1 MNKLIVLLLA
11 VVMLAGCTVTTE
23 TIESASGEM
32 PLSMNLRPITEL
44 GFTVTQVQVTIS
56 SGSYQST
63 RNLEIT
69 GSTATGIFSNL
80 MPGIYD
86 IFVEIFEEELLIAT
100 GSGSA
105 EVFAGEI
112 TEVEISVVLE
122 DITGDIVINVDWGD
136 LLPPE
141 PHNILF
147 LGNSYTSANG
157 GLYTHVTGIV
167 QAIDP
172 NWEMTTGYST
182 PGGCTLEMHTT
193 NTNSL
198 AEINSG
204 LYDYVV
210 LQEQSTRPVEDP
222 DLFYEYATVL
232 DSMIIANGGETAFF
246 MTWACQNDPAMI
258 DDLAAAYTYIGTEL
272 QAPVSPVGLAF
283 EQVRLTHPEINLY
296 SVDGSH
302 PSWHGS
308 YLAAL
313 VIYATLWNQDPSGC
327 TYIPDESIH
336 SEEAIILQQIAWETV
351 SAY

>member
-11 VVMLAGCTVTTE
+11 VIMLAGCTITTE
-23 TIESASGEM
+23 TIDPAEGEM
-32 PLSMNLRPITEL
+32 PLSMNLRPVTEL
-44 GFTVTQVQVTIS
+44 GFSVTLVKVTIS
-56 SGSYQST
+56 SGTYLST
-63 RNLEIT
+63 CNLEIT
-69 GSTATGIFSNL
+69 GSTATGMFSNL

-86 IFVEIFEEELLIAT
+86 IYVEIFEEELLIAT

-112 TEVEISVVLE
+112 TEVEISIILE
-122 DITGDIVINVDWGD
+122 DITGDIVINVDLTD

-147 LGNSYTSANG
+147 LGNSYTAANG
-157 GLYTHVTGIV
+157 GLYTHVTGV
-167 QAIDP
+167 AQAIDQE
-172 NWEMTTGYST
+172 WEMTTGYST

-222 DLFYEYATVL
+222 DLFYEYATIL
-232 DSMIIANGGETAFF
+232 DSMIMANGGQTAFF
-246 MTWACQNDPAMI
+246 MTWARQDDPAMI

-283 EQVRLTHPEINLY
+283 EQMRLTHPEINLY

-313 VIYATLWNQDPSGC
+313 VTYATLWNSDPSGC
-327 TYIPDESIH
+327 TYIPDASIN
-336 SEEAIILQQIAWETV
+336 SEEAFILQQIAWEVV
-351 SAY
+351 SGD

>member
-1 MNKLIVLLLA
+1 MNKLIVLLLTIII
-11 VVMLAGCTVTTE
+11 LAGCTVSTE
-23 TIESASGEM
+23 PIDPLSGEI
-32 PLSMNLRPITEL
+32 PLSMDMRPVTEL

-56 SGSYQST
+56 IGTYQST

-80 MPGIYD
+80 TPGIYD
-86 IFVEIFEEELLIAT
+86 IYVEIFEEELLIAT
-100 GSGSA
+100 GRGSA
-105 EVFAGEI
+105 EVIAGEV

-122 DITGDIVINVDWGD
+122 DITGKIVINVDWTD

-141 PHNILF
+141 PHHILF
-147 LGNSYTSANG
+147 LGNSYTAANG
-157 GLYTHVTGIV
+157 GLYTHLTGIA

-172 NWEMTTGYST
+172 DWEITTGYST

-210 LQEQSTRPVEDP
+210 LQEQSTRPVENP
-222 DLFYEYATVL
+222 NLFYEYASVL
-232 DSMIIANGGETAFF
+232 DSMITANGGETAFF
-246 MTWACQNDPAMI
+246 MTWARQDDPAMI

-283 EQVRLTHPEINLY
+283 EQTTLTHPEINLY

-308 YLAAL
+308 YLTAL
-313 VIYATLWNQDPSGC
+313 VIYATLWDISPIGC
-327 TYIPDESIH
+327 SYIPDESIH
-336 SEEAIILQQIAWETV
+336 SEDAFILQEVAWEVV
-351 SAY
+351 SGD